1 MHLSKLIHYILRQYH
16 QIAILWKSN
25 HCYFTRCSLY
35 IFEDPFLCTSNPS
48 QIAKLTEWTCTKLNH
63 HNHNNHNGSF
73 LHLLVLDYGS
83 CSSMKYATSFSSSSL
98 LLSSS
103 LSSLLWLLSGSFL
116 MLYIRV
122 QSSQFFSHKNPL
134 EKWLMLKIVSHEIY
148 GFLWNCVNSKIFK
161 EEIVFNDQSKPEM
174 RVLKGRWIF

>member
-1 MHLSKLIHYILRQYH
+1 
-16 QIAILWKSN
+16 
-25 HCYFTRCSLY
+25 
-35 IFEDPFLCTSNPS
+35 
-48 QIAKLTEWTCTKLNH
+48 
-63 HNHNNHNGSF
+63 
-73 LHLLVLDYGS
+73 
-83 CSSMKYATSFSSSSL
+83 MKYATTFSSSSSL

-174 RVLKGRWIF
+174 RVLKGRWIFSNDYIWFLDTWSFLQKSYNGKSVLTAQLNFFFAKCRYNDRYPTLNTNL